1 MYADVLGLPGPVR
14 PSPAQ
19 LVVHEGPSTGDLLST
34 TAGLNVAVRQETT
47 GRPRDWRRTD
57 VLHRVTADRQQQQRL
72 YILKLN
78 ARQPPTQWRSGAE
91 QKGKGA
97 LVHPK
102 FLAVQKL

>member
-47 GRPRDWRRTD
+47 GRPRD
-57 VLHRVTADRQQQQRL
+57 
-72 YILKLN
+72 
-78 ARQPPTQWRSGAE
+78 
-91 QKGKGA
+91 
-97 LVHPK
+97 
-102 FLAVQKL
+102 